1 MTIADTVERC
11 RAHFAT
17 GATIPVEARIEAL
30 YTTPKYRGHDAAT
43 ALLSQVRVTLL
54 ERGVRFVRINVPRR
68 NQRALRLLQRAHF
81 EWVRTDRLFLGVDL

>member
-1 MTIADTVERC
+1 M
-11 RAHFAT
+11 
-17 GATIPVEARIEAL
+17 
-30 YTTPKYRGHDAAT
+30 AT